1 MADEL
6 IVYGVDWCPDC
17 RRVKTVLGEHQ
28 IPYRWVDTDH
38 DSEARAYVEK
48 INGGDY
54 RIPTLKFS
62 DGSVLAEPAN
72 AELKVKLGITGRASK
87 PIYDVII
94 VGGGPAGLTAAIYT
108 GRDSFDTLIIEKA
121 GLGGQVGLT
130 QVIDNFPGFDKGVSG
145 AGFAERLA
153 EQAQRF
159 GTEPLQGE
167 EISNIHRDGQYLVV
181 TSVNKREYIGR
192 SVLITTGSHF
202 RQLNVPGEMGLT
214 GIRVHYCAT
223 CDGPF
228 YKGKSLM
235 VIGGGNSGFEEGL
248 FLSTFAKD
256 VTIVEHN
263 TEVKASKI
271 LQDKVAKREN
281 MKVFTNR
288 DVKEFKA
295 DGTSLSSVLIEKRDS
310 GEIEEWK
317 PEGVFVFIGLKPNSA
332 FLPDTIECDNWGFIK
347 TDFTLQT
354 SLKGVYAAGDV
365 RSGSTK
371 QAVSAAGEGTTAALM
386 IRQYLQSTGEARN
399 THAIERELSPVK

>member
-1 MADEL
+1 MADEITL
-6 IVYGVDWCPDC
+6 YGVDWCPDC
-17 RRVKTVLGEHQ
+17 RRVKTVLGGDQ

-38 DSEARAYVEK
+38 DSEARTYVEK

-54 RIPTLKFS
+54 RVPTLEFS
-62 DGSVLAEPAN
+62 DGSVLVEPTN

-87 PIYDVII
+87 PFYDVII

-108 GRDSFDTLIIEKA
+108 GRDSFNTLVIDKA

-130 QVIDNFPGFDKGVSG
+130 QVIDNFPGFDAGVSG
-145 AGFAERLA
+145 AEFAERLA

-167 EISNIHRDGQYLVV
+167 EVSDIHREGQYLVV

-288 DVKEFKA
+288 DVKEFKV

-332 FLPDTIECDNWGFIK
+332 FLPDNIECDNWGFIK
-347 TDFTLQT
+347 TDLTLQT

>member
-1 MADEL
+1 MADKL
-6 IVYGVDWCPDC
+6 TVYGVDWCPDC
-17 RRVKTVLGEHQ
+17 RRVKMVLGEHQ

-38 DSEARAYVEK
+38 DSEARTYVEK
-48 INGGDY
+48 ISGGDY
-54 RIPTLKFS
+54 RVPTLEFS
-62 DGSVLAEPAN
+62 DGSVLVEPAN

-108 GRDSFDTLIIEKA
+108 GRDSFDTLIIDKA

-145 AGFAERLA
+145 AEFAERLA

-159 GTEPLQGE
+159 GSEPLQGE
-167 EISNIHRDGQYLVV
+167 EVSNIHRDGQYLVV
-181 TSVNKREYIGR
+181 TSVNKREYIAR

-202 RQLNVPGEMGLT
+202 RLLNVPGEMELA

-263 TEVKASKI
+263 PEVKASKI
-271 LQDKVAKREN
+271 LQDKVAKSEN
-281 MKVFTNR
+281 MKVITNR

-295 DGTSLSSVLIEKRDS
+295 DGTSLSSVLIEERDS

-332 FLPDTIECDNWGFIK
+332 FLPDTIECDDWGFIK

-354 SLKGVYAAGDV
+354 SLNGVYAAGDV
-365 RSGSTK
+365 RTGSTK

-386 IRQYLQSTGEARN
+386 IRQYLQSIGEARN
-399 THAIERELSPVK
+399 TNAIERELSPVK

>member
-1 MADEL
+1 MAEKITL
-6 IVYGVDWCPDC
+6 YGVDWCPDC
-17 RRVKTVLGEHQ
+17 KRMKKIMGEHQ
-28 IPYRWVDTDH
+28 IPYRWIDTDH
-38 DSEARAYVEK
+38 DSEARSYVER
-48 INGGDY
+48 INGGAY
-54 RIPTLKFS
+54 RVPTLTLS
-62 DGSVLAEPAN
+62 DGTVLVEPSN

-94 VGGGPAGLTAAIYT
+94 IGGDPAGLTAAIYT
-108 GRDSFDTLIIEKA
+108 GRDNYDTLIIDRT
-121 GLGGQVGLT
+121 GLGGQAGLT
-130 QVIDNFPGFDKGVSG
+130 QVIENFPGFDKGVTG
-145 AGFAERLA
+145 ADFAERLS

-167 EISNIHRDGQYLVV
+167 EISNIHREGQYIVV

-192 SVLITTGSHF
+192 SVLISTGSHF
-202 RQLNVPGEMGLT
+202 KQLNVPGEMELA

-256 VTIVEHN
+256 VTIIEHN
-263 TEVKASKI
+263 PEVKASEI
-271 LQDKVAKREN
+271 LQDKVDKKKN

-288 DVKEFKA
+288 DVKEFKV
-295 DGTSLSSVLIEKRDS
+295 DGTSLSSVLVEKRDT
-310 GEIEEWK
+310 GEIEEWN

-332 FLPDTIECDNWGFIK
+332 FLRDTVECDKWGFVK
-347 TDFTLQT
+347 TDLTFQT
-354 SLKGVYAAGDV
+354 SLEGVFAAGDV

-386 IRQYLQSTGEARN
+386 IRQYLQSIGEARKM
-399 THAIERELSPVK
+399 HSIERELSPVM